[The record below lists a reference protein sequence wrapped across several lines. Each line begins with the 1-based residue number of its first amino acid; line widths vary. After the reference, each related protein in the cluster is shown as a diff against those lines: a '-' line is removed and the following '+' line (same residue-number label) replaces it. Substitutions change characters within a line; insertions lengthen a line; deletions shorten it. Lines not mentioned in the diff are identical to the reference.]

1 MIWKK
6 AMYQLL
12 AWQTL
17 KKVFGLSSKWS
28 EGENEAIKKLK
39 QEVQKRLSTEQ
50 LNFVNRRSRQLRND
64 YHESLVHDLEKI
76 YWHELHEDEE
86 FLIPLV
92 EYDEKTY
99 SVWTQAVRRKK
110 SVVMT
115 YDSTTSGIT
124 QRTVDP
130 YLTKAPYGK
139 GYCHLKKEVRKFRFD
154 RIVEISLTDKTF
166 VKPKDWREL

>member
-28 EGENEAIKKLK
+28 EGENGAIEKLK
-39 QEVQKRLSTEQ
+39 QKAEKHLTAEQ
-50 LNFVNRRSRQLRND
+50 SDFVNRRARQLRND

-76 YWHELHEDEE
+76 YWHKLHERDEY
-86 FLIPLV
+86 LVPLV

-99 SVWTQAVRRKK
+99 AVWTQAVRPKK
-110 SVVMT
+110 SVAMT

-130 YLTKAPYGK
+130 YLTRTPYGK

-154 RIVEISLTDKTF
+154 RIVKIVLTDKTF
-166 VKPKDWREL
+166 VKPKNWREL